1 MAGNASSKISIREKR
16 KKRKKKTSIISLHLM
31 ASKFNDFITIHVPKI
46 LSNGEE
52 CQIKEVVNTREVH

>member
-1 MAGNASSKISIREKR
+1 MPHQKLAIGKKE

-31 ASKFNDFITIHVPKI
+31 ASKFNDFITIHIPKI